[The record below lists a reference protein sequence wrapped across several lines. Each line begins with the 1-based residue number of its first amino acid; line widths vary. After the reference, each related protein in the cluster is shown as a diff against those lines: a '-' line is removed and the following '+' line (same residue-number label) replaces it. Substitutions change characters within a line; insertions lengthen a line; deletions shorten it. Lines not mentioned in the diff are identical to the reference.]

1 MNKDINPIQPQSAAK
16 IVKVASQSR
25 VSSVAGAIAG
35 VYRDYEEVAVQAI
48 GASAVNQAIKAIIT
62 AREYLA
68 EEEKAVC
75 VLPSF
80 VELTIGGQVRTGIRF
95 WVRPY
100 IALHAPDASQLWDN
114 AEPIHGEY
122 LLREETA
129 VGHLVDTA
137 ADEAVEKQIHSYTQ
151 DEDIQED
158 FDERQELA
166 HSGREELLAEL
177 DAHHAKSPILSGGDL
192 DAAWDE
198 ADVGEETVGGTVPTP
213 DQNVVDDLGEAAGL
227 NYDDEEPL
235 HTGDLL
241 AYRDRQRWELDPRSA
256 EDEDEDMDEPI

>member
-1 MNKDINPIQPQSAAK
+1 MNQDINPIQPRRAAK
-16 IVKVASQSR
+16 IIKVASQSR

-62 AREYLA
+62 AREFLA

-75 VLPSF
+75 MLPSF
-80 VELTIGGQVRTGIRF
+80 VELIIGGQQRTGVRF
-95 WVRPY
+95 WLRPY

-129 VGHLVDTA
+129 VGHLADTA
-137 ADEAVEKQIHSYTQ
+137 AAEAIEKQIHSYTQ
-151 DEDIQED
+151 DKDTLED
-158 FDERQELA
+158 FDERQEYA
-166 HSGREELLAEL
+166 HSGRRELLAQL
-177 DAHHAKSPILSGGDL
+177 DEHHSKSPILSGGDL

-235 HTGDLL
+235 PTGELL
-241 AYRDRQRWELDPRSA
+241 ANRDRRRWELDPRSA
-256 EDEDEDMDEPI
+256 EDEDE